1 MDDLEEFRLIFFQ
14 ECQELLQ
21 SLEESLSAVES
32 GNYDN
37 DTVNAAFRA
46 IHSIKGGA
54 GAFGFDG
61 MISFCHS
68 FESVLDQVRNNR
80 IELDMNM
87 IKLCL
92 RSKDIVADLVE
103 GAQSGNSDLANIGT
117 DVLAE
122 LAYTLEHNR
131 APAAGVVSA
140 SSSGGASE
148 NPAPAASVPQ
158 AVVETPAPEML
169 ADDEP
174 QERDVIIRFK
184 PEADLIRAAIEP
196 MKLIESLYELGCLN
210 VDVISEDIPELE
222 EFRADQC
229 YLTWKFTLY
238 TASEMDDIED
248 IFFFAKE
255 YADIEYQDLRPEPQE
270 QSEQSHD
277 TSAQTMAAP
286 TASGTPDVK
295 TETTPAVQTAT
306 NGTGTV
312 TGTGRIEQKA
322 PAENAAATKAPITLR
337 VDLQR
342 IDRLVNMVGET
353 VITQSVLAQQASTLS
368 PEQHGGL
375 LHAIESLS
383 RQTREL
389 QESVMS
395 IRAQPVKNVFSRMN
409 RLVRELSMSLNKE
422 VKLVIIGEN
431 TEVDTTVIE
440 ELSDPLVHMIRNSMD
455 HGMEPADER
464 ETLGKPREGTIK
476 LSAEHRSGRIIITI
490 RDDGRGIN
498 REKVLKIAKS
508 KGLVAEEAN
517 PTVEEIENMIFLPGF
532 STADVVSSV
541 SGRGVGMDVVRRN
554 IQALGGRVFITS
566 TPGRGTIFTM
576 ALPLTLAVLDGMVIR
591 VGTENYIIPITSII
605 EASRIESHQLS
616 LLPNGTRVINMR
628 GQYIRMINMG
638 NALNIELTNEAP
650 QVIIVETEG
659 YGQVGLLVDDLIGQQ
674 QIVIKSLETN
684 YSRVEGISG
693 ATILGDGKVALILD
707 TDAVAAMNLGSAS
720 YNGNQSLEDIKPI
733 KQEKT
738 A

>member
-21 SLEESLSAVES
+21 ALEESLSSVED
-32 GNYDN
+32 GDYDN
-37 DTVNAAFRA
+37 DTINAAFRA

-61 MISFCHS
+61 MVSFCHS
-68 FESVLDQVRNNR
+68 FENVLDQVRNDK
-80 IELDMNM
+80 IELDSNM
-87 IKLCL
+87 LKLAL

-103 GAQSGNSDLANIGT
+103 AAQAGSDNLANMGL
-117 DVLAE
+117 DVLKE
-122 LAYTLEHNR
+122 LEYTLEHMKAPIAGSLGKAD
-131 APAAGVVSA
+131 APAAA
-140 SSSGGASE
+140 PKAE
-148 NPAPAASVPQ
+148 EKPA
-158 AVVETPAPEML
+158 ETAEE
-169 ADDEP
+169 ATEEEDDAP
-174 QERDVIIRFK
+174 QERDVIITFK

-196 MKLIESLYELGCLN
+196 LTIIENLYELGAVN
-210 VDVISEDIPELE
+210 VDIIDNNIPTLE
-222 EFRADQC
+222 SFRADQC
-229 YLTWKFTLY
+229 YLSWKFTLY
-238 TASEMDDIED
+238 TAADMEEIED
-248 IFFFAKE
+248 AFFFAKE
-255 YADIEYQDLRPEPQE
+255 YAEITYEDLKAEE
-270 QSEQSHD
+270 EN
-277 TSAQTMAAP
+277 TTETEA
-286 TASGTPDVK
+286 K
-295 TETTPAVQTAT
+295 TEEGSKAEEDKPAVEVAPVEVAPAIDTQKEEAKK
-306 NGTGTV
+306 
-312 TGTGRIEQKA
+312 EEPKKA
-322 PAENAAATKAPITLR
+322 PTKAPITLR

-409 RLVRELSMSLNKE
+409 RLVRELSMSLEKE
-422 VKLVIIGEN
+422 VKLVVIGEQ

-440 ELSDPLVHMIRNSMD
+440 ELADPLVHMIRNSMD
-455 HGMEPADER
+455 HGMESPDER
-464 ETLGKPREGTIK
+464 EAAGKPREGTIK
-476 LSAEHRSGRIIITI
+476 LSAEHRSGRIVITI
-490 RDDGRGIN
+490 TDDGRGIN
-498 REKVLKIAKS
+498 REKVLSIAKQ
-508 KGLVAEEAN
+508 KGLVPEDAQ
-517 PTVEEIENMIFLPGF
+517 PTPEEIENMIFLPGF
-532 STADVVSSV
+532 STADKVSSV

-554 IQALGGRVFITS
+554 IQALGGRVFISS

-591 VGTENYIIPITSII
+591 VGSENYIIPITSII
-605 EASRIESHQLS
+605 EASRIDSHQLS
-616 LLPNGTRVINMR
+616 VLPNGTRVINMR
-628 GQYIRMINMG
+628 GQYVRMINLG
-638 NALNIELTNEAP
+638 SALDVDLSAENP
-650 QVIIVETEG
+650 QVIIVETEA

-707 TDAVAAMNLGSAS
+707 TDATAAMNLGSAS
-720 YNGNQSLEDIKPI
+720 YQGMPQLTEKDLTN
-733 KQEKT
+733 QEKS

>member
-1 MDDLEEFRLIFFQ
+1 MDDLEEFRMIFFQ

-21 SLEESLSAVES
+21 SLEESLSSIEN

-37 DTVNAAFRA
+37 DTINAAFRA

-61 MISFCHS
+61 MISFCHN
-68 FESVLDQVRNNR
+68 FESVLDQVRNGH
-80 IELDMNM
+80 IDMDHNM
-87 IKLCL
+87 LKLSL
-92 RSKDIVADLVE
+92 RAKDIVADLVE
-103 GAQSGNSDLANIGT
+103 AAQSGNGDLASMGG
-117 DVLAE
+117 DVLKE
-122 LAYTLEHNR
+122 LEYTLEHNK
-131 APAAGVVSA
+131 APAAGAVTG
-140 SSSGGASE
+140 SSGTQ
-148 NPAPAASVPQ
+148 APKAKAEEKK
-158 AVVETPAPEML
+158 AEAPKAE
-169 ADDEP
+169 APIVTQEDDEP
-174 QERDVIIRFK
+174 QERDVFITFK

-196 MKLIESLYELGCLN
+196 LKLIDGLNQLGATTAE
-210 VDVISEDIPELE
+210 VLE
-222 EFRADQC
+222 ENIPSLESFRADQC
-229 YLTWKFTLY
+229 YLTWKFNVYT
-238 TASEMDDIED
+238 TASLEEIED
-248 IFFFAKE
+248 VFFFAKE
-255 YADIEYQDLRPEPQE
+255 YAEISYQDERAEKAQAEADKASQISQE
-270 QSEQSHD
+270 TSSQDEASSSSDENSSEAE
-277 TSAQTMAAP
+277 SAP
-286 TASGTPDVK
+286 K
-295 TETTPAVQTAT
+295 
-306 NGTGTV
+306 
-312 TGTGRIEQKA
+312 QKIMPNNDDA
-322 PAENAAATKAPITLR
+322 DKKAAATKAPVTLR
-337 VDLQR
+337 VDLGR

-409 RLVRELSMSLNKE
+409 RLVRELSMSLDKE
-422 VKLVIIGEN
+422 VKLVIIGEH

-455 HGMEPADER
+455 HGMESPDER
-464 ETLGKPREGTIK
+464 EKLGKPREGTVK
-476 LSAEHRSGRIIITI
+476 LSAEHRSGRIVITI

-498 REKVLKIAKS
+498 REKVLKIAKQ
-508 KGLVAEEAN
+508 KGLISEDAN
-517 PTVEEIENMIFLPGF
+517 PTPEEIENMIFLPGF
-532 STADVVSSV
+532 STADKVSNV

-566 TPGRGTIFTM
+566 TPGKGTIFTM

-605 EASRIESHQLS
+605 EASRIDSHQLS
-616 LLPNGTRVINMR
+616 ILPNGTRVVNLR
-628 GQYIRMINMG
+628 GQYIRMINLG
-638 NALNIELTNEAP
+638 NALNVSLNSSTP

-684 YSRVEGISG
+684 YGRVEGISG

-720 YNGNQSLEDIKPI
+720 YANSYNFNEDEI
-733 KQEKT
+733 QEKVS
-738 A
+738 